1 MPVLLEH
8 SMRTLHQILLESFK
22 SVCRER
28 GLKHSN
34 GREFVS
40 AFEMLLHRVET
51 LEGKDLEQRVGHLEK
66 AVQYQKK
73 KASS

>member
-1 MPVLLEH
+1 MQRCWSE
-8 SMRTLHQILLESFK
+8 LES
-22 SVCRER
+22 VE
-28 GLKHSN
+28 SN